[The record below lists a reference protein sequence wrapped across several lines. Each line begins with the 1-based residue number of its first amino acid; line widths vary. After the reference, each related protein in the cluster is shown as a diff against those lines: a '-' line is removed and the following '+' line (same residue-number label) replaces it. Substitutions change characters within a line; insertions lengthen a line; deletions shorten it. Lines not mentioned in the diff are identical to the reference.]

1 MPMRETF
8 WSPAFGVVTDR
19 FGIPWSI
26 NCDVT
31 PEAA

>member
-1 MPMRETF
+1 MKETF

-26 NCDVT
+26 NCKSAT
-31 PEAA
+31 EAA